1 MEKDELLDYAKF
13 DANWGNAYIV
23 HAIEAVNRRKWG

>member
-1 MEKDELLDYAKF
+1 MEKDALLDYTKF

-23 HAIEAVNRRKWG
+23 NAIEAVNRRKWG